1 MCLNV
6 TALPYFND
14 MICRLGLFTFLMMA
28 YFSASAQLE
37 QSVKDTLA
45 KYPGVF
51 AVAFKDLQT
60 GTELLINAQETFH
73 AASTMKV
80 PVMIEVFKQVAAG
93 RFALS
98 DSVLVKNEFK
108 SIVDSSVYHLN
119 PEDDSQEELYQQ
131 LNTRK
136 TLSALMYEMIIMSSN
151 LATNLIIEMVDAR
164 NVTQTMRALGAAHIQ
179 VLRGVE
185 DEKAFEKGLNNT
197 TTAYDLMLLFEKIAT
212 GKTVNAAAS
221 QAMIKILLDQHFND
235 VIPALLPPDVKVAH
249 KTGEISGVRHDAGI
263 VFLPDGRKYV
273 LVLLS
278 KQLPDVKAGVQAM
291 ANVSALVYRHMQA
304 K

>member
-1 MCLNV
+1 MA
-6 TALPYFND
+6 ALPYFND
-14 MICRLGLFTFLMMA
+14 MICRLGLFIFLMMT

-37 QSVKDTLA
+37 QQVKDTLA

-80 PVMIEVFKQVAAG
+80 PVMIEVFKQAAAG

-108 SIVDSSVYHLN
+108 SIVDSSVYYLN

-131 LNTRK
+131 LGTRK

-151 LATNLIIEMVDAR
+151 LATNLIIEMVGAK
-164 NVTQTMRALGAAHIQ
+164 NVTQTMRALGAAYIQ

-212 GKTVNAAAS
+212 GKAVNAAAS

-304 K
+304 R